1 MEQFFQTAKRELF
14 NLASFLVPWE
24 ARIKEIESRFGSAV
38 ASYFTFLRWVFWINL
53 VITVGFTAF
62 VVVPEV
68 SQPSVSQKRTTFDRL
83 FNANRCWPLNGTS
96 AANVKDFCRKN
107 KPRPRICRR
116 YGISKESSSIRP
128 SFTAFTATGT
138 RPKRATNCH
147 SPTFLPASSSTFTAS
162 WPFCASQSQLFSS
175 SLPCRSVHSM
185 NFCSMEKKN
194 RSA

>member
-24 ARIKEIESRFGSAV
+24 ARIKEIESLFGSAV

-128 SFTAFTATGT
+128 SFTVFTATGT

-175 SLPCRSVHSM
+175 SLGSF
-185 NFCSMEKKN
+185 NEFLFNGKKT